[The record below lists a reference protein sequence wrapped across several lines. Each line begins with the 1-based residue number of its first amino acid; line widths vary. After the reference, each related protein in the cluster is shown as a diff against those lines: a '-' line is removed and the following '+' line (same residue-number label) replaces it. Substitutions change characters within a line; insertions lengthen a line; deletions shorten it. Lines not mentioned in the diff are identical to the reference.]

1 MREQISRA
9 AWGYTK
15 VGYDYQPQ
23 DDMMRLR
30 GFNVAR
36 QDNGNVLINALLIF
50 GVDALD
56 PESKKEGIE
65 RAKVELEH
73 LCLILEK
80 ILRL

>member
-1 MREQISRA
+1 M
-9 AWGYTK
+9 
-15 VGYDYQPQ
+15 
-23 DDMMRLR
+23 
-30 GFNVAR
+30 AR

-80 ILRL
+80 IL